1 MKASKFHG
9 KRSPLKRLNKI
20 LEKYLIFSK
29 VAGSK
34 NEFTHTYFSRFLLK
48 FK

>member
-20 LEKYLIFSK
+20 LEKYLISSK
-29 VAGSK
+29 FAASK

-48 FK
+48 V